1 MKKILFPFLLSIAL
15 VSCEQEADIEL
26 PDTAPKLTVS
36 CFISPEQDSVTAF
49 ITWSRP
55 VFSTNNDDRPID
67 DLEVSI
73 TDGSSEAFFQYDFN
87 IGQYVLSLAEYP
99 LALGVEYTLRVKA
112 PTGEEV
118 EARTVIP
125 AELPSIES
133 ATLDSS
139 SYSNSFGEEI
149 NEFTYKTTL
158 LNNSA
163 DFQYYRLIYYNEDV
177 WFPGKEYASI
187 ESQSYSD
194 DGSLVNDRLYMEEN
208 ITYYGYNGAVSNKR
222 LAVVH
227 CSEAYYRYHKTL
239 QNQTFGNP
247 FAEPTIVYS
256 NVEGG
261 LGAFGAYRMV
271 EVAY

>member
-1 MKKILFPFLLSIAL
+1 MKKILFPFLLFIAL

-118 EARTVIP
+118 VAQTIIP
-125 AELPSIES
+125 AELPLIES

-139 SYSNSFGEEI
+139 SYINNFGEEI
-149 NEFTYKTTL
+149 NEFIYKTTL
-158 LNNSA
+158 LDNSS
-163 DFQYYRLIYYNEDV
+163 DFQYYRFIFYNEDF
-177 WFPGKEYASI
+177 WLPGKLYTSI
-187 ESQSYSD
+187 EGQSFSD
-194 DGSLVNDRLYMEEN
+194 DESLVDGKIYVEQN

-222 LAVVH
+222 LAVLN
-227 CSEAYYRYHKTL
+227 CSESYYRYHKTL
-239 QNQTFGNP
+239 QNQNFGNP
-247 FAEPTIVYS
+247 FAEPTIVFS
-256 NVEGG
+256 NIEGG

>member
-1 MKKILFPFLLSIAL
+1 MKKILFPFMLFIAL

-36 CFISPEQDSVTAF
+36 CFISPEQDFVTAY

-55 VFSTNNDDRPID
+55 VFSTNDDRPVD

-73 TDGSSEAFFQYDFN
+73 TDGSSEAFFQYDVN

-118 EARTVIP
+118 VARTVIP

-139 SYSNSFGEEI
+139 SYSNSFWEEI

-158 LNNSA
+158 TDNSS
-163 DFQYYRLIYYNEDV
+163 DFQYYRFIYYNEDV

-187 ESQSYSD
+187 EGQSYRD
-194 DGSLVNDRLYMEEN
+194 DESLVEGKIYVEEN

-222 LAVVH
+222 LAVLN
-227 CSEAYYRYHKTL
+227 CSESYYRYHKTL

-261 LGAFGAYRMV
+261 LGAFGAYRLV